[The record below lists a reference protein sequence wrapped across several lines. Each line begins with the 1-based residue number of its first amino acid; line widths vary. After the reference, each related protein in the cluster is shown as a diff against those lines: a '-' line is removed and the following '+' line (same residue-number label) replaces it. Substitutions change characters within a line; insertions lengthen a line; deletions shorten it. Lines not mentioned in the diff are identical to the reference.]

1 MHRKVFALATVLL
14 LVAGL
19 RAPAVAQVAV
29 PTDLQDWQGWVLQ
42 GEEFRRCP
50 YLSASPATERN
61 SFRCAWPERL
71 SLELGTRGG
80 EFSQRWQTFA
90 QSWVQLPGNVENW
103 PSDVRING
111 APGAVVQRNGF
122 PSLLL
127 PAGSHA
133 VTGTLEWSVRPE
145 SLPLDTRT
153 AIIDLTLDGRRI
165 AQPERPDGAVWLGKR
180 REAEQP
186 ERMEVQVYRL
196 LRDEV
201 PARLTTLIRLQVSGD
216 GREEVLARVLPEG
229 FTPLSLESLL
239 PARLEPDGRLR
250 VQVRAGSW
258 DVTLVARGT
267 GVATALARPTGDGV
281 WANEEVW
288 SFSGEDRLRVVD
300 TEGAEGIDP
309 AQANA
314 PEAWRG
320 FPAFRMA
327 RDSRLTIVE
336 RSRGLANVDD
346 NRLELTRRVWLDFDH
361 RGLTA
366 VDSIGGTMRKDW
378 RLEMAEPYSL
388 ESARSGDSTLL
399 VTRNP
404 EGKGAGVEI
413 RTPELSL
420 TTVSRIGGSRDSLP
434 ATGWN
439 SRFERVSGTLVMPPG
454 HRLLAAIGSDRAP
467 QSWFESWGLWGL
479 FGVLVVAVFAGW
491 LAGWPAG
498 AIAFAAL
505 MLTYQE
511 APAYIWL
518 WANLLAAVAL
528 ARVAPEGRLRT
539 VVRGYRIAAFAV
551 LGLAMLPFLWD
562 QARFAL
568 YPQLEISPYGLAAY
582 APRDMVAR
590 TATAPA
596 APPPAANRRF
606 DGPPSMNFEAP
617 PVEAAAPEADVGAG
631 AEEQAKVVST
641 SPFRGGLNSEQ
652 VVPRYAPGTL
662 LQAGPGIPS
671 WTYVWYDFEWSG
683 PVEPEQSVRFLYVGP
698 VLLGIWRFAG
708 ILLLAALFAAL
719 LQVGRETPGG
729 WRGGREW
736 LGRLLPRRAT
746 SGTIGAVLLLLAAM
760 VPTHE
765 VQAAVPD
772 SEVLNELKSRLTRQ
786 PECTPACADI
796 MAASIS
802 VRGDRLEVSLD
813 VSALTTIAVPM
824 PSAGDRWQLDSVTVD
839 GRSSLAVAREGDG
852 TLWIPLTAGA
862 HTVRL
867 EGRLPAAESIQL
879 AFRTPPRRV
888 DVNSEGWEVAGVNE
902 RRLVAGSLELTR
914 RRSATDVSTLE
925 TSSEFPAFVRVYRS
939 LDLGLDW
946 RVDTVVERVAPEK
959 AAISAAVPLI
969 PGESVLSDDLEVREA
984 NGTRTVLVG
993 LERGQ
998 PAMRWASGLP
1008 RSETLELSLP
1018 ADAVR
1023 SEVWSFVVSPE
1034 WNVEFTGLPAVMP
1047 LDSPLAVWRFEF
1059 HPRPGERLVLRIARP
1074 ARAAGS
1080 TLAIDSAM
1088 QTVSFGKRSSTTE
1101 LSLGYR
1107 STQGGRHTLELPVNA
1122 RVTAVRLDGQPVQ
1135 IRPDQG
1141 KLSINLLPGSH
1152 SVGVTWTSSDGAS
1165 LRTRPAAVN
1174 LNAPASNVTTSVSL
1188 PRDRWPL
1195 WVSGTGVGPAVLY
1208 WPELIVFLAV
1218 AWLLGKWKYSPLRT
1232 HEWLLLGLG
1241 LSTLSWWV
1249 FLLVALW
1256 LFALRW
1262 RQDWDGSGPRLRF
1275 NSVQVALATL
1285 TVLAV
1290 GALVFAGVRQSLL
1303 ASPDMGIAGAYGGQ
1317 FNWFLD
1323 RVESALPLPQ
1333 VISAPMWVYR
1343 ALMFAW
1349 ALWIALALLRWLR
1362 WAWQAW
1368 KAKGVWRGEVETA

>member
-1 MHRKVFALATVLL
+1 MHRKVFALAAVL

-19 RAPAVAQVAV
+19 QAPAVAQVAV
-29 PTDLQDWQGWVLQ
+29 PKDLQDWQGWVLQ

-50 YLSASPATERN
+50 FLAGSPATERD

-71 SLELGTRGG
+71 SLSLDARGG

-90 QSWVQLPGNVENW
+90 ESWIRLPGNVEHW

-133 VTGTLEWSVRPE
+133 VTGALAWSVRPE
-145 SLPLDTRT
+145 SIPLDTRT

-180 REAEQP
+180 RQAEQP

-201 PARLTTLIRLQVSGD
+201 PTRLTTLIRLQVSGD
-216 GREEVLARVLPEG
+216 GREELLARVLPDG

-267 GVATALARPTGDGV
+267 GVATELARPTGDGM

-309 AQANA
+309 TQANA

-327 RDSRLTIVE
+327 RDSKLTIVE

-346 NRLELTRRVWLDFDH
+346 NRLQLSRRLWLDFDH
-361 RGLTA
+361 GGLTA
-366 VDSIGGTMRKDW
+366 VDTIAGTMRKDW
-378 RLEMAEPYSL
+378 RLQMAEPYSL
-388 ESARSGDSTLL
+388 ESARSGDDSLL

-404 EGKGAGVEI
+404 EGKGAGVEV
-413 RTPELSL
+413 RTPELGL
-420 TTVSRIGGSRDSLP
+420 TTVSRIGGSRDSVP
-434 ATGWN
+434 ATGWD
-439 SRFERVSGTLVMPPG
+439 SRFERVTGTLVMPPG

-491 LAGWPAG
+491 LGGWPVG
-498 AIAFAAL
+498 VIAFAAL

-568 YPQLEISPYGLAAY
+568 YPQLEISPYGVMAN
-582 APRDMVAR
+582 APRDMLAR
-590 TATAPA
+590 T
-596 APPPAANRRF
+596 APPPAPEARF
-606 DGPPSMNFEAP
+606 DGPPAIELTA
-617 PVEAAAPEADVGAG
+617 EAAASDDEAT
-631 AEEQAKVVST
+631 EELEQSRIVST
-641 SPFRGGLNSEQ
+641 STYRGGLNTEQ
-652 VVPRYAPGTL
+652 VVQRYAPGTL

-719 LQVGRETPGG
+719 LKVGRDTPGG
-729 WRGGREW
+729 WTNSREW
-736 LGRLLPRRAT
+736 LGGLLPRRAT
-746 SGTIGAVLLLLAAM
+746 AAAIGAALLLLAAM
-760 VPTHE
+760 VPTRE

-796 MAASIS
+796 MAANIS
-802 VRGDRLEVSLD
+802 VRGERLEVALD
-813 VSALTTIAVPM
+813 VSALTTVAVPM

-862 HTVRL
+862 HIVRM

-888 DVNSEGWEVAGVNE
+888 EVNSDGWDVAGVNE

-914 RRSATDVSTLE
+914 RRSATDVTTLE
-925 TSSEFPAFVRVYRS
+925 TSSEFPAFVRVRRN
-939 LDLGLDW
+939 LDFGLDW
-946 RVDTVVERVAPEK
+946 RVETVVERVAPEK
-959 AAISAAVPLI
+959 AAISVAVPLI
-969 PGESVLSDDLEVREA
+969 PGESVLSENLEVREA

-998 PAMRWASGLP
+998 PVMQWAAGLP

-1047 LDSPLAVWRFEF
+1047 LDNPLAVWRFEF
-1059 HPRPGERLVLRIARP
+1059 HPRPGEKLSLRIARP

-1088 QTVSFGKRSSTTE
+1088 QSVSFGKRSSTTE

-1107 STQGGRHTLELPVNA
+1107 STQGGRHTLELPGNA
-1122 RVTAVRLDGQPVQ
+1122 RVTAVRLDGQPAQ
-1135 IRPDQG
+1135 IRPDAG

-1152 SVGVTWTSSDGAS
+1152 SVSVTWMSSDGAS
-1165 LRTRPAAVN
+1165 VRTRPAPVN

-1195 WVSGTGVGPAVLY
+1195 WVSGPGVGPAVLY

-1249 FLLVALW
+1249 FLLVAVW

-1262 RQDWDGSGPRLRF
+1262 RQDWDGDAPRLRF
-1275 NSVQVALATL
+1275 NSVQAALAAL

-1290 GALVFAGVRQSLL
+1290 GALVFAGIRQSLL
-1303 ASPDMGIAGAYGGQ
+1303 ASPDMGIAGAYGGE

-1323 RVESALPLPQ
+1323 RVESALPMPQ
-1333 VISAPMWVYR
+1333 ILSAPMWVYR